1 MPANTFEIN
10 PIFILL
16 ILMDKQKL
24 SELVLAKIKEKRDE
38 EERNRPHYEVLRLEA
53 VMARE
58 KNKALKD

>member
-1 MPANTFEIN
+1 
-10 PIFILL
+10 
-16 ILMDKQKL
+16 MDKQKL

-58 KNKALKD
+58 KNKALKE